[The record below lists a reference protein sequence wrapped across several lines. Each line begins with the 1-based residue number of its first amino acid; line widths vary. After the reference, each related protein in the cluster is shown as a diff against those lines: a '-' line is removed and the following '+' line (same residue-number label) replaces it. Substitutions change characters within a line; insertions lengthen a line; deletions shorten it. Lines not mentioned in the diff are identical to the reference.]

1 MSFAIITD
9 STSDISPARAQE
21 LGIYVIP
28 LHVIIEGEDLLD
40 QVQITAQEYVAR
52 MAGSEQ
58 LPHTSQP
65 SAGEFKEL
73 FDRVRADGH
82 DSAIFI
88 SLCSEWSACYA
99 NASLTAETHELDVRC
114 IDSRTGSG
122 AEGLLVEYALAMRE
136 DGRSLDETEAQIR
149 ATLPDA
155 HLLLIPRTLENLVKN
170 GRAPKLAGQLTQ
182 MLNIRLAV
190 SPEWKSGE
198 IKAIKKGRGA
208 KRIVTNTMA
217 DCLAFLAEYPGS
229 SVRVLT
235 TGAAEEQELVNE
247 ALAGQDYVD
256 AGTGPIGCTIA
267 THVGVDAIAI
277 SYCPR
282 YQPTHW
288 GRPHQLRWNRDCF
301 WLISRQSIPIP
312 PQLRSSSF
320 GTGLKRLVSNVSDQS
335 FSPVPFYLPYI
346 SPLRAMST
354 ASLRS
359 SVMWTRSG
367 SSGLIMPASITG
379 PLSQSNRPLAV
390 PTGQKMANMSTA
402 TKLVAAKSRR
412 N

>member
-65 SAGEFKEL
+65 SAGEFKAL

-99 NASLTAETHELDVRC
+99 NACQVADTHELDVRC

-170 GRAPKLAGQLTQ
+170 GRAPKLAGPAHANAQH
-182 MLNIRLAV
+182 
-190 SPEWKSGE
+190 SPGRFAGVE
-198 IKAIKKGRGA
+198 IGRDQGHKKGPRCQA
-208 KRIVTNTMA
+208 
-217 DCLAFLAEYPGS
+217 
-229 SVRVLT
+229 
-235 TGAAEEQELVNE
+235 
-247 ALAGQDYVD
+247 
-256 AGTGPIGCTIA
+256 
-267 THVGVDAIAI
+267 H
-277 SYCPR
+277 R
-282 YQPTHW
+282 YQHH
-288 GRPHQLRWNRDCF
+288 GRLPR
-301 WLISRQSIPIP
+301 I
-312 PQLRSSSF
+312 F
-320 GTGLKRLVSNVSDQS
+320 G
-335 FSPVPFYLPYI
+335 
-346 SPLRAMST
+346 
-354 ASLRS
+354 
-359 SVMWTRSG
+359 
-367 SSGLIMPASITG
+367 
-379 PLSQSNRPLAV
+379 
-390 PTGQKMANMSTA
+390 
-402 TKLVAAKSRR
+402 
-412 N
+412 

>member
-40 QVQITAQEYVAR
+40 QVQITAEEYVAR

-65 SAGEFKEL
+65 SAGEFKAL
-73 FDRVRADGH
+73 FDRVLADGH

-136 DGRSLDETEAQIR
+136 DGRSLDET
-149 ATLPDA
+149 DA

-208 KRIVTNTMA
+208 KRIVVNTMA
-217 DCLAFLAEYPGS
+217 DCLAFLAEHPGS

-235 TGAAEEQELVNE
+235 TGAAEEQELVSQ

-267 THVGVDAIAI
+267 THVGIDAIAI

-282 YQPTHW
+282 YQPTH
-288 GRPHQLRWNRDCF
+288 
-301 WLISRQSIPIP
+301 
-312 PQLRSSSF
+312 
-320 GTGLKRLVSNVSDQS
+320 
-335 FSPVPFYLPYI
+335 
-346 SPLRAMST
+346 
-354 ASLRS
+354 
-359 SVMWTRSG
+359 
-367 SSGLIMPASITG
+367 
-379 PLSQSNRPLAV
+379 
-390 PTGQKMANMSTA
+390 
-402 TKLVAAKSRR
+402 
-412 N
+412 

>member
-1 MSFAIITD
+1 
-9 STSDISPARAQE
+9 
-21 LGIYVIP
+21 
-28 LHVIIEGEDLLD
+28 
-40 QVQITAQEYVAR
+40 

-65 SAGEFKEL
+65 SAGEFKAL

-88 SLCSEWSACYA
+88 SLCSEWSACYS
-99 NASLTAETHELDVRC
+99 NACLVAETHELDVRC

-190 SPEWKSGE
+190 SPEWQSGE

-208 KRIVTNTMA
+208 KRIVANTMA
-217 DCLAFLAEYPGS
+217 DCLAFLDEHPGS

-256 AGTGPIGCTIA
+256 AGAGTIGCTIA

-282 YQPTHW
+282 YQPTH
-288 GRPHQLRWNRDCF
+288 
-301 WLISRQSIPIP
+301 
-312 PQLRSSSF
+312 
-320 GTGLKRLVSNVSDQS
+320 
-335 FSPVPFYLPYI
+335 
-346 SPLRAMST
+346 
-354 ASLRS
+354 
-359 SVMWTRSG
+359 
-367 SSGLIMPASITG
+367 
-379 PLSQSNRPLAV
+379 
-390 PTGQKMANMSTA
+390 
-402 TKLVAAKSRR
+402 
-412 N
+412 

>member
-40 QVQITAQEYVAR
+40 QVQITAEEYVAR

-65 SAGEFKEL
+65 SAGEFKAL

-88 SLCSEWSACYA
+88 SLCSEWSACYS
-99 NASLTAETHELDVRC
+99 NACLVAETHELDVRC

-155 HLLLIPRTLENLVKN
+155 HLLLIPRTLENLVK
-170 GRAPKLAGQLTQ
+170 
-182 MLNIRLAV
+182 
-190 SPEWKSGE
+190 
-198 IKAIKKGRGA
+198 KGRGA
-208 KRIVTNTMA
+208 KRIVANTMA
-217 DCLAFLAEYPGS
+217 DCLTFLDEHPGS
-229 SVRVLT
+229 SVRVLA

-282 YQPTHW
+282 YQPIH
-288 GRPHQLRWNRDCF
+288 
-301 WLISRQSIPIP
+301 
-312 PQLRSSSF
+312 
-320 GTGLKRLVSNVSDQS
+320 
-335 FSPVPFYLPYI
+335 
-346 SPLRAMST
+346 
-354 ASLRS
+354 
-359 SVMWTRSG
+359 
-367 SSGLIMPASITG
+367 
-379 PLSQSNRPLAV
+379 
-390 PTGQKMANMSTA
+390 
-402 TKLVAAKSRR
+402 
-412 N
+412 

>member
-40 QVQITAQEYVAR
+40 QVQITAEEYVAR

-65 SAGEFKEL
+65 SAGEFKAL

-155 HLLLIPRTLENLVKN
+155 HLLLIPRTLENLVK
-170 GRAPKLAGQLTQ
+170 
-182 MLNIRLAV
+182 
-190 SPEWKSGE
+190 
-198 IKAIKKGRGA
+198 KGRGA
-208 KRIVTNTMA
+208 KRIVANTMA
-217 DCLAFLAEYPGS
+217 ECLAFLDEHPGS

-282 YQPTHW
+282 YQPLH
-288 GRPHQLRWNRDCF
+288 
-301 WLISRQSIPIP
+301 
-312 PQLRSSSF
+312 
-320 GTGLKRLVSNVSDQS
+320 
-335 FSPVPFYLPYI
+335 
-346 SPLRAMST
+346 
-354 ASLRS
+354 
-359 SVMWTRSG
+359 
-367 SSGLIMPASITG
+367 
-379 PLSQSNRPLAV
+379 
-390 PTGQKMANMSTA
+390 
-402 TKLVAAKSRR
+402 
-412 N
+412 

>member
-65 SAGEFKEL
+65 SAGEFKAL
-73 FDRVRADGH
+73 FDRVLADGH

-88 SLCSEWSACYA
+88 SLCGEWSACYA

-190 SPEWKSGE
+190 SPEWKTGE

-208 KRIVTNTMA
+208 KRIVANTMA
-217 DCLAFLAEYPGS
+217 DCLAFLAEHPLQRARAHDWRRRGAGARQPSARRPGL
-229 SVRVLT
+229 RRRRHRPHRL
-235 TGAAEEQELVNE
+235 
-247 ALAGQDYVD
+247 
-256 AGTGPIGCTIA
+256 
-267 THVGVDAIAI
+267 HHRH
-277 SYCPR
+277 PR
-282 YQPTHW
+282 RRRRHRHQLLPPLPTH
-288 GRPHQLRWNRDCF
+288 
-301 WLISRQSIPIP
+301 
-312 PQLRSSSF
+312 
-320 GTGLKRLVSNVSDQS
+320 
-335 FSPVPFYLPYI
+335 
-346 SPLRAMST
+346 PLGA
-354 ASLRS
+354 
-359 SVMWTRSG
+359 
-367 SSGLIMPASITG
+367 
-379 PLSQSNRPLAV
+379 PLPLAV
-390 PTGQKMANMSTA
+390 E
-402 TKLVAAKSRR
+402 
-412 N
+412 

>member
-40 QVQITAQEYVAR
+40 QVQITAEEYVAR

-65 SAGEFKEL
+65 SAGEFKAL

-99 NASLTAETHELDVRC
+99 NACLTAETHELDVRC

-198 IKAIKKGRGA
+198 IKAVKKGRGA
-208 KRIVTNTMA
+208 KRIVANTMT
-217 DCLAFLAEYPGS
+217 DCLAFLAEHPGS

-235 TGAAEEQELVNE
+235 TGAAEEQKLVSQ
-247 ALAGQDYVD
+247 ALAGRDYVD
-256 AGTGPIGCTIA
+256 AGTGPIGC
-267 THVGVDAIAI
+267 VDAIAI

-282 YQPTHW
+282 YQPIH
-288 GRPHQLRWNRDCF
+288 
-301 WLISRQSIPIP
+301 
-312 PQLRSSSF
+312 
-320 GTGLKRLVSNVSDQS
+320 
-335 FSPVPFYLPYI
+335 
-346 SPLRAMST
+346 
-354 ASLRS
+354 
-359 SVMWTRSG
+359 
-367 SSGLIMPASITG
+367 
-379 PLSQSNRPLAV
+379 
-390 PTGQKMANMSTA
+390 
-402 TKLVAAKSRR
+402 
-412 N
+412 

>member
-170 GRAPKLAGQLTQ
+170 GRAPKLADQLTQ

-198 IKAIKKGRGA
+198 IKAIKKGPRCQAHRYQHHGRLPRIFGRVSGLQRARAHDRRRRGA
-208 KRIVTNTMA
+208 GACQRGTR
-217 DCLAFLAEYPGS
+217 GS
-229 SVRVLT
+229 GLRRRR
-235 TGAAEEQELVNE
+235 
-247 ALAGQDYVD
+247 
-256 AGTGPIGCTIA
+256 
-267 THVGVDAIAI
+267 H
-277 SYCPR
+277 
-282 YQPTHW
+282 
-288 GRPHQLRWNRDCF
+288 RPHRLHHRHPRRRRRHRHQL
-301 WLISRQSIPIP
+301 LP
-312 PQLRSSSF
+312 PLPANSL
-320 GTGLKRLVSNVSDQS
+320 GT
-335 FSPVPFYLPYI
+335 P
-346 SPLRAMST
+346 T
-354 ASLRS
+354 
-359 SVMWTRSG
+359 SV
-367 SSGLIMPASITG
+367 
-379 PLSQSNRPLAV
+379 AV
-390 PTGQKMANMSTA
+390 E
-402 TKLVAAKSRR
+402 
-412 N
+412 

>member
-40 QVQITAQEYVAR
+40 QVQITAEEYVAR

-65 SAGEFKEL
+65 SAGEFKAL
-73 FDRVRADGH
+73 FDRVLADGH

-155 HLLLIPRTLENLVKN
+155 HLLLIRRSGNRARSRPSRRAAAPSASSSTPWPTASRFWLSIRVQACACSRPAPPR
-170 GRAPKLAGQLTQ
+170 
-182 MLNIRLAV
+182 
-190 SPEWKSGE
+190 SKSSS
-198 IKAIKKGRGA
+198 A
-208 KRIVTNTMA
+208 KRSQAKTM
-217 DCLAFLAEYPGS
+217 
-229 SVRVLT
+229 
-235 TGAAEEQELVNE
+235 
-247 ALAGQDYVD
+247 
-256 AGTGPIGCTIA
+256 
-267 THVGVDAIAI
+267 
-277 SYCPR
+277 
-282 YQPTHW
+282 
-288 GRPHQLRWNRDCF
+288 
-301 WLISRQSIPIP
+301 
-312 PQLRSSSF
+312 
-320 GTGLKRLVSNVSDQS
+320 
-335 FSPVPFYLPYI
+335 
-346 SPLRAMST
+346 
-354 ASLRS
+354 
-359 SVMWTRSG
+359 
-367 SSGLIMPASITG
+367 
-379 PLSQSNRPLAV
+379 
-390 PTGQKMANMSTA
+390 
-402 TKLVAAKSRR
+402 
-412 N
+412 

>member
-1 MSFAIITD
+1 MEY
-9 STSDISPARAQE
+9 ARA
-21 LGIYVIP
+21 
-28 LHVIIEGEDLLD
+28 
-40 QVQITAQEYVAR
+40 R
-52 MAGSEQ
+52 
-58 LPHTSQP
+58 
-65 SAGEFKEL
+65 
-73 FDRVRADGH
+73 
-82 DSAIFI
+82 
-88 SLCSEWSACYA
+88 
-99 NASLTAETHELDVRC
+99 
-114 IDSRTGSG
+114 
-122 AEGLLVEYALAMRE
+122 RE

-282 YQPTHW
+282 YQPIH
-288 GRPHQLRWNRDCF
+288 
-301 WLISRQSIPIP
+301 
-312 PQLRSSSF
+312 
-320 GTGLKRLVSNVSDQS
+320 
-335 FSPVPFYLPYI
+335 
-346 SPLRAMST
+346 
-354 ASLRS
+354 
-359 SVMWTRSG
+359 
-367 SSGLIMPASITG
+367 
-379 PLSQSNRPLAV
+379 
-390 PTGQKMANMSTA
+390 
-402 TKLVAAKSRR
+402 
-412 N
+412 

>member
-9 STSDISPARAQE
+9 STSDISPAHAQE

-40 QVQITAQEYVAR
+40 QVQITAEEYVAR

-65 SAGEFKEL
+65 SAGEFKAL
-73 FDRVRADGH
+73 FDRVLADGH

-136 DGRSLDETEAQIR
+136 DGRNLDETEAQIR

-208 KRIVTNTMA
+208 KRIVVNTMA
-217 DCLAFLAEYPGS
+217 DCLAFLAEHPGS
-229 SVRVLT
+229 SVRVLP
-235 TGAAEEQELVNE
+235 ANSL
-247 ALAGQDYVD
+247 
-256 AGTGPIGCTIA
+256 GT
-267 THVGVDAIAI
+267 
-277 SYCPR
+277 
-282 YQPTHW
+282 PT
-288 GRPHQLRWNRDCF
+288 
-301 WLISRQSIPIP
+301 
-312 PQLRSSSF
+312 
-320 GTGLKRLVSNVSDQS
+320 
-335 FSPVPFYLPYI
+335 
-346 SPLRAMST
+346 
-354 ASLRS
+354 
-359 SVMWTRSG
+359 SV
-367 SSGLIMPASITG
+367 
-379 PLSQSNRPLAV
+379 AV
-390 PTGQKMANMSTA
+390 E
-402 TKLVAAKSRR
+402 
-412 N
+412 

>member
-40 QVQITAQEYVAR
+40 QVQITAEEYVAR

-65 SAGEFKEL
+65 SAGEFKAL

-88 SLCSEWSACYA
+88 SLCSEWSACYS
-99 NASLTAETHELDVRC
+99 NACLVAETHELDVRC

-182 MLNIRLAV
+182 MLNIHLAV
-190 SPEWKSGE
+190 SPEWQSGE

-208 KRIVTNTMA
+208 KRIVASTMA
-217 DCLAFLAEYPGS
+217 DCLTFLDEHPGS

-235 TGAAEEQELVNE
+235 TGAA
-247 ALAGQDYVD
+247 
-256 AGTGPIGCTIA
+256 
-267 THVGVDAIAI
+267 
-277 SYCPR
+277 
-282 YQPTHW
+282 
-288 GRPHQLRWNRDCF
+288 
-301 WLISRQSIPIP
+301 
-312 PQLRSSSF
+312 
-320 GTGLKRLVSNVSDQS
+320 
-335 FSPVPFYLPYI
+335 
-346 SPLRAMST
+346 
-354 ASLRS
+354 
-359 SVMWTRSG
+359 
-367 SSGLIMPASITG
+367 
-379 PLSQSNRPLAV
+379 
-390 PTGQKMANMSTA
+390 
-402 TKLVAAKSRR
+402 
-412 N
+412 

>member
-40 QVQITAQEYVAR
+40 QVQITAEEYVAR

-58 LPHTSQP
+58 RQRDL
-65 SAGEFKEL
+65 
-73 FDRVRADGH
+73 
-82 DSAIFI
+82 I
-88 SLCSEWSACYA
+88 SLCSEWSACYS
-99 NASLTAETHELDVRC
+99 NACLVAETHELDVRC

-155 HLLLIPRTLENLVKN
+155 HLLLIPRTLENL
-170 GRAPKLAGQLTQ
+170 AGQLTQ

-190 SPEWKSGE
+190 SPEWQSGE

-208 KRIVTNTMA
+208 KRIVANTMA
-217 DCLAFLAEYPGS
+217 DCLAFLAEHPGS

-235 TGAAEEQELVNE
+235 TGAAEEQELVDE

-282 YQPTHW
+282 YQPT
-288 GRPHQLRWNRDCF
+288 R
-301 WLISRQSIPIP
+301 
-312 PQLRSSSF
+312 
-320 GTGLKRLVSNVSDQS
+320 
-335 FSPVPFYLPYI
+335 
-346 SPLRAMST
+346 
-354 ASLRS
+354 
-359 SVMWTRSG
+359 
-367 SSGLIMPASITG
+367 
-379 PLSQSNRPLAV
+379 
-390 PTGQKMANMSTA
+390 
-402 TKLVAAKSRR
+402 
-412 N
+412 

>member
-155 HLLLIPRTLENLVKN
+155 HLLLICLLYTSD
-170 GRAPKLAGQLTQ
+170 A
-182 MLNIRLAV
+182 
-190 SPEWKSGE
+190 
-198 IKAIKKGRGA
+198 
-208 KRIVTNTMA
+208 A
-217 DCLAFLAEYPGS
+217 DE
-229 SVRVLT
+229 
-235 TGAAEEQELVNE
+235 
-247 ALAGQDYVD
+247 
-256 AGTGPIGCTIA
+256 
-267 THVGVDAIAI
+267 
-277 SYCPR
+277 
-282 YQPTHW
+282 
-288 GRPHQLRWNRDCF
+288 
-301 WLISRQSIPIP
+301 
-312 PQLRSSSF
+312 
-320 GTGLKRLVSNVSDQS
+320 
-335 FSPVPFYLPYI
+335 
-346 SPLRAMST
+346 
-354 ASLRS
+354 
-359 SVMWTRSG
+359 
-367 SSGLIMPASITG
+367 
-379 PLSQSNRPLAV
+379 
-390 PTGQKMANMSTA
+390 
-402 TKLVAAKSRR
+402 
-412 N
+412 

>member
-40 QVQITAQEYVAR
+40 QVQITAEEYVAR

-65 SAGEFKEL
+65 SAGEFKAL

-88 SLCSEWSACYA
+88 SLCSEWSACYS
-99 NASLTAETHELDVRC
+99 NACLVAETHELDVRC

-155 HLLLIPRTLENLVKN
+155 HLLLIP
-170 GRAPKLAGQLTQ
+170 
-182 MLNIRLAV
+182 NIRLAV
-190 SPEWKSGE
+190 SPEWQSGE

-208 KRIVTNTMA
+208 KRIVANTMA
-217 DCLAFLAEYPGS
+217 DCLAFLAEHPGS

-235 TGAAEEQELVNE
+235 TGAAEEQELVDE

-282 YQPTHW
+282 YQP
-288 GRPHQLRWNRDCF
+288 
-301 WLISRQSIPIP
+301 
-312 PQLRSSSF
+312 
-320 GTGLKRLVSNVSDQS
+320 
-335 FSPVPFYLPYI
+335 
-346 SPLRAMST
+346 
-354 ASLRS
+354 
-359 SVMWTRSG
+359 
-367 SSGLIMPASITG
+367 
-379 PLSQSNRPLAV
+379 
-390 PTGQKMANMSTA
+390 AN
-402 TKLVAAKSRR
+402 
-412 N
+412 

>member
-40 QVQITAQEYVAR
+40 QVQITAEEYVAR

-65 SAGEFKEL
+65 SAGEFKAL

-88 SLCSEWSACYA
+88 SLCSDAHA
-99 NASLTAETHELDVRC
+99 LDVRC

-217 DCLAFLAEYPGS
+217 DCLAFLAEHPGS

-235 TGAAEEQELVNE
+235 TGAAEEQELVNQ
-247 ALAGQDYVD
+247 ALAGQNYVD

-282 YQPTHW
+282 YQPIH
-288 GRPHQLRWNRDCF
+288 
-301 WLISRQSIPIP
+301 
-312 PQLRSSSF
+312 
-320 GTGLKRLVSNVSDQS
+320 
-335 FSPVPFYLPYI
+335 
-346 SPLRAMST
+346 
-354 ASLRS
+354 
-359 SVMWTRSG
+359 
-367 SSGLIMPASITG
+367 
-379 PLSQSNRPLAV
+379 
-390 PTGQKMANMSTA
+390 
-402 TKLVAAKSRR
+402 
-412 N
+412 